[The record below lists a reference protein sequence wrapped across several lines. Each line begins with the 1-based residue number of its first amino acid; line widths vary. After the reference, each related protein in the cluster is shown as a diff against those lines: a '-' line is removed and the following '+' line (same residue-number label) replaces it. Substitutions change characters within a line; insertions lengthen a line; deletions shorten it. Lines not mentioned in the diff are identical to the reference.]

1 MLTRQQ
7 KRKQKRM
14 AENNQS
20 STVES
25 NVYAMCIIHNDEYGE
40 RSALDLDKFIEIA
53 QDVSQLA
60 ITNVNIKHFLSENI
74 ATVFFRMHEP
84 NDGSTLTLCVGK
96 RDEIHTAEDAL
107 NAQIVCKIMP
117 FNQWADAV
125 TRIYDNEGMRI
136 ATEMAKSVECPR
148 DARQAHT
155 FLSEFV
161 SHTQME
167 LNGIREL
174 SRQGRTTSDM
184 KMPYC
189 MLFLPESN
197 EGTSVEN
204 CSMQDIANKVDSLIS
219 EQW

>member
-7 KRKQKRM
+7 KRKHKRM

-20 STVES
+20 SNVES
-25 NVYAMCIIHNDEYGE
+25 NVYAMCILHNDEYGE

-60 ITNVNIKHFLSENI
+60 ITNVNIKHFLSEDL

-84 NDGSTLTLCVGK
+84 NDGSCLTFRVG
-96 RDEIHTAEDAL
+96 RRENINTPEGILHT
-107 NAQIVCKIMP
+107 QFICTIMP

-136 ATEMAKSVECPR
+136 ATEMAESVECPIY
-148 DARQAHT
+148 ARQAHT

-174 SRQGRTTSDM
+174 SRQGEATSDM

-189 MLFLPESN
+189 ILSEPKAN

-204 CSMQDIANKVDSLIS
+204 CNMSDITNKINSLIS